1 MVMHISCTKVCACH
15 CISHSFALGGKYGIS
30 LMVHG
35 TMCRRM
41 FGPLLMTHEMIVM
54 KMMKTFVLCVV
65 TNAPPQFVGSAM
77 RGIALSV
84 LTLTLVG
91 MKLCMLDRNFALFL
105 YIHDLP
111 MFPIHPILFPWNT
124 ALGKHYGCGITM
136 HERFLVHMQLCF
148 VVSFA

>member
-1 MVMHISCTKVCACH
+1 MALRISCTKVCACC
-15 CISHSFALGGKYGIS
+15 CISHGFALGGKCGIS

-41 FGPLLMTHEMIVM
+41 FGLLLMTQALPHEMIVM
-54 KMMKTFVLCVV
+54 KMMKTFALYVV

-91 MKLCMLDRNFALFL
+91 MKLYMLPSRLRL
-105 YIHDLP
+105 
-111 MFPIHPILFPWNT
+111 WNNN
-124 ALGKHYGCGITM
+124 A
-136 HERFLVHMQLCF
+136 
-148 VVSFA
+148 

>member
-1 MVMHISCTKVCACH
+1 MAVQISCTKVCVCC

-41 FGPLLMTHEMIVM
+41 FGPLLMTQALPHEMIVM
-54 KMMKTFVLCVV
+54 KMMKTALCGV

-91 MKLCMLDRNFALFL
+91 MKLCMLHPNFALFL
-105 YIHDLP
+105 YIRDLP
-111 MFPIHPILFPWNT
+111 MLQYTIYYF
-124 ALGKHYGCGITM
+124 LGTQSSASIT
-136 HERFLVHMQLCF
+136 
-148 VVSFA
+148 VVE

>member
-1 MVMHISCTKVCACH
+1 MAVHISCTKVCACC
-15 CISHSFALGGKYGIS
+15 CISHNFALGGKNGIS

-41 FGPLLMTHEMIVM
+41 FGPLLMTQALPHEMIVM

-65 TNAPPQFVGSAM
+65 TNAAPQFVGSAM

-91 MKLCMLDRNFALFL
+91 MKLCMLPRNFALFL
-105 YIHDLP
+105 YIRDLP
-111 MFPIHPILFPWNT
+111 MLQYTLYYF
-124 ALGKHYGCGITM
+124 LGTQSSASIT
-136 HERFLVHMQLCF
+136 
-148 VVSFA
+148 VVE

>member
-1 MVMHISCTKVCACH
+1 MALQISCTKVCVYC
-15 CISHSFALGGKYGIS
+15 CILHSFALGGKYGIS

-41 FGPLLMTHEMIVM
+41 FGPLLMTQALPHEMIVI
-54 KMMKTFVLCVV
+54 KMMKAFVLCVV

-91 MKLCMLDRNFALFL
+91 MKLCMLHRNFARFL
-105 YIHDLP
+105 YIHDIP
-111 MFPIHPILFPWNT
+111 MLQYTLYYF
-124 ALGKHYGCGITM
+124 LGTQSSASIT
-136 HERFLVHMQLCF
+136 
-148 VVSFA
+148 VVE